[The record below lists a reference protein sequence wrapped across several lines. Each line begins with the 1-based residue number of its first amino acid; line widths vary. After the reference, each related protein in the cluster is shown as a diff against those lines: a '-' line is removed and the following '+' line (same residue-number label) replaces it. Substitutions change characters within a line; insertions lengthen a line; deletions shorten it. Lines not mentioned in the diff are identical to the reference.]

1 MPFFVKF
8 NQNFVA
14 YLGMSKSLEFLIF
27 EVLYFRGK
35 FQFTSQCDSNSA
47 TTLHK
52 TFSLHKCA
60 QCFSRSAFRVGR

>member
-35 FQFTSQCDSNSA
+35 FQFTSQCDGN
-47 TTLHK
+47 
-52 TFSLHKCA
+52 
-60 QCFSRSAFRVGR
+60 RE

>member
-8 NQNFVA
+8 NQNFVV
-14 YLGMSKSLEFLIF
+14 LGMSKSLEFLIF

-47 TTLHK
+47 TTPRT

-60 QCFSRSAFRVGR
+60 